1 MKELKNKFHKYL
13 YIIYNYILL
22 NMITLKIK
30 YTTTEGGLN
39 LIKEYRKQYSSVLH
53 YAYNRRYEG
62 ISEKNIEHQINLL
75 NNIPLIKS
83 YLKRC
88 AVKNATQLIKDGD
101 NKQLIFGGKKNFIDR
116 CKCKIKRD
124 EFLNKRLSNLYI
136 IGEVNYHGNR
146 FININED
153 LESFIFKPT
162 RKDKLILTI
171 DGRYKRYKPILNK
184 LYHLQNDKQISIT
197 YELDNE
203 YIYLTYDE
211 TLLNQFVDY
220 NPIKN
225 RIFAID
231 LNPNY
236 VGWSV
241 VDWKNSSKFEV
252 VKSGVVSIKDINDID
267 FGLNGKSSNSKERIY
282 INNKRT
288 FETYEISKLL
298 VNTAIYYKCEV
309 FGLEELNI
317 KSKDT
322 TRGKRYNKLVNNV
335 WNRTKLVNNIKK
347 RCNVY
352 SIRVM
357 LAKPN
362 YSSFVGNF
370 LFRDLNLPDMT
381 LASIEIGRRCYEF
394 KIQYIDKTKDKRK
407 NIILPD
413 VNDFCDRYVKSLE
426 EFNIPGEIKD
436 LVGVYNF
443 LKNAKSRYRV
453 SLDDLSHLEFS
464 RCFSNKSKVKK
475 IIIYN

>member
-1 MKELKNKFHKYL
+1 
-13 YIIYNYILL
+13 
-22 NMITLKIK
+22 MITLKIK
-30 YTTTEGGLN
+30 YTTTEDGLN

-62 ISEKNIEHQINLL
+62 VSEKEIEHQISSL

-88 AVKNATQLIKDGD
+88 AVKNATQLLKDEGE
-101 NKQLIFGGKKNFIDR
+101 KQLIFGGRKNFIDH
-116 CKCKIKRD
+116 CKGKITKD
-124 EFLNKRLSNLYI
+124 DFLNKRLSKLFI
-136 IGEVNYHGNR
+136 IGESNQHGNR
-146 FININED
+146 MFVINDD
-153 LESFIFKPT
+153 LESFSFKPT
-162 RKDKLILTI
+162 IKDKITLSI
-171 DGRYKRYKPILNK
+171 DGRYKRYKSTLNK
-184 LYHLQNDKQISIT
+184 LYHLQQDKQISIT
-197 YELDNE
+197 YQLNDE
-203 YIYLTYDE
+203 YVYLTYDE
-211 TLLNQFVDY
+211 TLLNQY
-220 NPIKN
+220 IGYQPIKN

-236 VGWSV
+236 IGWSV
-241 VDWKNSSKFEV
+241 VDWKNSSEFEV
-252 VKSGVVSIKDINDID
+252 VKSGVISIKDINDID
-267 FGLNGKSSNSKERIY
+267 FGLKGKSSESKERIY

-298 VNTAIYYKCEV
+298 VNTAKYYRCEV
-309 FGLEELNI
+309 FGLEELDI

-322 TRGKRYNKLVNNV
+322 TRGKHYNKLVNNV
-335 WNRTKLVNNIKK
+335 WNRNKLVNNINK

-357 LAKPN
+357 LVKPN

-370 LFRDLNLPDMT
+370 LFRDLKLPDMV

-394 KIQYIDKTKDKRK
+394 KAQYIDKSKDKRK

-413 VNDFCDRYVKSLE
+413 VNDFNDRYIKSLE

-436 LVGVYNF
+436 LVKIYYF

-453 SLDDLSHLEFS
+453 SLDDLYHLEFS
-464 RCFSNKSKVKK
+464 RCFSNKSKIKK
-475 IIIYN
+475 ILIIHKNL

>member
-1 MKELKNKFHKYL
+1 
-13 YIIYNYILL
+13 
-22 NMITLKIK
+22 MITLKIK
-30 YTTTEGGLN
+30 YTTTEDGLN

-53 YAYNRRYEG
+53 FAYNRRYEG
-62 ISEKNIEHQINLL
+62 ISEKNIEHQISLL
-75 NNIPLIKS
+75 NNIPLVKS

-101 NKQLIFGGKKNFIDR
+101 NKQLIFGGKKNFIAR
-116 CKCKIKRD
+116 CKGKITKN

-136 IGEVNYHGNR
+136 IGEANQHGNR
-146 FININED
+146 MMFIND
-153 LESFIFKPT
+153 GLVSFTFKPT
-162 RKDKLILTI
+162 KKDRIILSI
-171 DGRYKRYKPILNK
+171 DGRYKRYKTTLNK
-184 LYHLQNDKQISIT
+184 LYRLQKDKQIPIT

-220 NPIKN
+220 KPIKN

-241 VDWKNSSKFEV
+241 VDWKSSGIFEV
-252 VKSGVVSIKDINDID
+252 VKSGVISIKNINDID
-267 FGLNGKSSNSKERIY
+267 FNLKDKSSESKERIY
-282 INNKRT
+282 INNKRI

-298 VNTAIYYKCEV
+298 VNTAIYYRCEV

-322 TRGKRYNKLVNNV
+322 DKGKYFNKLVNNV
-335 WNRTKLVNNIKK
+335 WNRNKLVNNIKK
-347 RCNVY
+347 RCNIY

-357 LAKPN
+357 FAKPN

-394 KIQYIDKTKDKRK
+394 KTQYIDKTKDKRK
-407 NIILPD
+407 NIILLD
-413 VNDFCDRYVKSLE
+413 VNDFNDRYVKSLE
-426 EFNIPGEIKD
+426 EFNIPVEIKD
-436 LVGVYNF
+436 LDKIYYF
-443 LKNAKSRYRV
+443 LKNSKSRYRV
-453 SLDDLSHLEFS
+453 SLDDLPHLKFS

-475 IIIYN
+475 ILITIHKNT

>member
-1 MKELKNKFHKYL
+1 
-13 YIIYNYILL
+13 
-22 NMITLKIK
+22 MITLKIK
-30 YTTTEGGLN
+30 YTTTDEGLD

-62 ISEKNIEHQINLL
+62 IGEKETEHQLNSL
-75 NNIPLIKS
+75 NNIHLIKS

-88 AVKNATQLIKDGD
+88 ASKHATQLIKTDD
-101 NKQLIFGGKKNFIDR
+101 KKRVFGGKKNFIDR
-116 CKCKIKRD
+116 CKEKISRY
-124 EFLNKRLSNLYI
+124 EFLKKRLSNLYI
-136 IGEVNYHGNR
+136 IGEANYHGNR
-146 FININED
+146 FVTINAD
-153 LESFIFKPT
+153 LNSFTFRPT
-162 RKDKLILTI
+162 RKDKIILNI
-171 DGRYKRYKPILNK
+171 NGRYKKYKSTLNK
-184 LYHLQNDKQISIT
+184 LYHLQQDKQIPIT

-203 YIYLTYDE
+203 YVYLTYE
-211 TLLNQFVDY
+211 EGLVEQHIEYQSV
-220 NPIKN
+220 KN

-241 VDWKNSSKFEV
+241 VDWKNSKEFDV
-252 VKSGVVSIKDINDID
+252 VKSGVISIKELNDID
-267 FGLNGKSSNSKERIY
+267 FCLKGKSSNSKERIY

-288 FETYEISKLL
+288 FETYEISKLF
-298 VNTAIYYKCEV
+298 VDIARYYKCEV

-322 TRGKRYNKLVNNV
+322 TKGKHYNKLVNNV

-347 RCNVY
+347 RCNIY

-394 KIQYIDKTKDKRK
+394 KIQYIDKTKNKRK

-413 VNDFCDRYVKSLE
+413 VNDFKDRYVKSLE

-436 LVGVYNF
+436 LVKIYNF

-464 RCFSNKSKVKK
+464 RCFSNNSKIKK
-475 IIIYN
+475 ILITIHNNL

>member
-1 MKELKNKFHKYL
+1 
-13 YIIYNYILL
+13 
-22 NMITLKIK
+22 MITQKIK
-30 YTTTEGGLN
+30 YTTTEDGLN

-62 ISEKNIEHQINLL
+62 VSEKETEKQISLL

-83 YLKRC
+83 YISRC
-88 AVKNATQLIKDGD
+88 AVKHATQLIKTDD
-101 NKQLIFGGKKNFIDR
+101 RKRIFGGKKNFIER
-116 CKCKIKRD
+116 CKGKINRD

-136 IGEVNYHGNR
+136 IGEANYHGNR
-146 FININED
+146 FININDD

-171 DGRYKRYKPILNK
+171 DGRYKRYKSILNK
-184 LYHLQNDKQISIT
+184 LYHLQQDKQIPIT

-211 TLLNQFVDY
+211 SLVEQTFDY
-220 NPIKN
+220 KPIKN
-225 RIFAID
+225 RIFSID

-236 VGWSV
+236 IGWSV
-241 VDWKNSSKFEV
+241 VDWKNSKEFDV
-252 VKSGVVSIKDINDID
+252 VKGGVISIKDINDID
-267 FGLNGKSSNSKERIY
+267 FRLKGKSSDSKERKY
-282 INNKRT
+282 INNKRA

-298 VNTAIYYKCEV
+298 VNTAKYYRCEV

-317 KSKDT
+317 KSKDST
-322 TRGKRYNKLVNNV
+322 LGKNFNKLVNNV

-347 RCNVY
+347 RCNIY
-352 SIRVM
+352 SIRVVF
-357 LAKPN
+357 AKPN

-381 LASIEIGRRCYEF
+381 LSSIEIGRRCYEF
-394 KIQYIDKTKDKRK
+394 KSQYIDKKYKKK

-413 VNDFCDRYVKSLE
+413 INDFNDRYIKSLE

-436 LVGVYNF
+436 LVKIYYF

-453 SLDDLSHLEFS
+453 SLDELPHLEFS
-464 RCFSNKSKVKK
+464 RCFSNKSKIKK
-475 IIIYN
+475 ILITLHKNT

>member
-1 MKELKNKFHKYL
+1 M
-13 YIIYNYILL
+13 
-22 NMITLKIK
+22 
-30 YTTTEGGLN
+30 N
-39 LIKEYRKQYSSVLH
+39 LIEEYRKQYSSVLH

-62 ISEKNIEHQINLL
+62 VSEKDIEHQINSL

-88 AVKNATQLIKDGD
+88 AVKNATQLIKDVD
-101 NKQLIFGGKKNFIDR
+101 ENKLIFGGKKNFIDR
-116 CKCKIKRD
+116 CKGKITKD
-124 EFLNKRLSNLYI
+124 EFSEKRLSKLFI
-136 IGEVNYHGNR
+136 IGEANQHGNR
-146 FININED
+146 MVIINED
-153 LESFIFKPT
+153 LQSFTFKPT
-162 RKDKLILTI
+162 KNDKIILNI
-171 DGRYKRYKPILNK
+171 DGRYKRYKSILNK
-184 LYHLQNDKQISIT
+184 LYYLQQDKEISIT
-197 YELDNE
+197 YQLDNE
-203 YIYLTYDE
+203 YIYLTYDDE
-211 TLLNQFVDY
+211 LLEKHIDY
-220 NPIKN
+220 KAVKN
-225 RIFAID
+225 RVFAID

-241 VDWKNSSKFEV
+241 VDWKSSSKFEV
-252 VKSGVVSIKDINDID
+252 VKSGVISIKDINDID
-267 FGLNGKSSNSKERIY
+267 FGLKGKSSNSKERIH
-282 INNKRT
+282 INNKRI

-322 TRGKRYNKLVNNV
+322 DKGKHFNKLVNNI

-357 LAKPN
+357 LVKPN

-394 KIQYIDKTKDKRK
+394 KTQYIDKTKDKRK

-413 VNDFCDRYVKSLE
+413 VNDFNDRYVKSLE
-426 EFNIPGEIKD
+426 EFNIPVEIKD
-436 LVGVYNF
+436 LVGIYYF
-443 LKNAKSRYRV
+443 LKKSKSRYRL
-453 SLDDLSHLEFS
+453 SLDELSHLEFS

-475 IIIYN
+475 NLITINKNS

>member
-1 MKELKNKFHKYL
+1 
-13 YIIYNYILL
+13 
-22 NMITLKIK
+22 MITLKIE
-30 YTTTEGGLN
+30 YTTTKDWLN
-39 LIKEYRKQYSSVLH
+39 LIKEYRRQYSSVLH
-53 YAYNRRYEG
+53 YAYNRRFEG
-62 ISEKNIEHQINLL
+62 VNEKETEKQLNTL

-83 YLKRC
+83 YIKRC
-88 AVKNATQLIKDGD
+88 AVKQATQLIETD
-101 NKQLIFGGKKNFIDR
+101 NKKRIFGGRKNFINR
-116 CKCKIKRD
+116 CKGKISRD
-124 EFLNKRLSNLYI
+124 AFLEKRLSNLYI
-136 IGEVNYHGNR
+136 IGEANQHGNR
-146 FININED
+146 FIKINED
-153 LESFIFKPT
+153 LNSFTFKPT
-162 RKDKLILTI
+162 RKDKIILTI
-171 DGRYKRYKPILNK
+171 DGRYKRYKSILNR
-184 LYHLQNDKQISIT
+184 LYHLQKDKQIPIT

-211 TLLNQFVDY
+211 VLVEQHIDY
-220 NPIKN
+220 KPIKN

-236 VGWSV
+236 IGWSV

-252 VKSGVVSIKDINDID
+252 VKSGVISIKDINDID

-288 FETYEISKLL
+288 FETFEISKLL
-298 VNTAIYYKCEV
+298 VNTAKYYRCEV

-322 TRGKRYNKLVNNV
+322 TLGKNFNKLVNNV

-352 SIRVM
+352 NIKVM
-357 LAKPN
+357 FAKPN

-394 KIQYIDKTKDKRK
+394 KTQYIDKTKDKKK

-413 VNDFCDRYVKSLE
+413 INDFNDKYIKSLE

-436 LVGVYNF
+436 LAKIYYF

-453 SLDDLSHLEFS
+453 SLDDLNHLEFS

-475 IIIYN
+475 ILITLHKNL

>member
-1 MKELKNKFHKYL
+1 
-13 YIIYNYILL
+13 
-22 NMITLKIK
+22 MITLKIK
-30 YTTTEGGLN
+30 YTTTEDGLN

-62 ISEKNIEHQINLL
+62 ISEKNIEHQISSL

-88 AVKNATQLIKDGD
+88 AVKNATQLIKDRD
-101 NKQLIFGGKKNFIDR
+101 KKQLIFGGKRNFIER
-116 CKCKIKRD
+116 CKGKITKD
-124 EFLNKRLSNLYI
+124 EFLNKRLSKLFI
-136 IGEVNYHGNR
+136 IGEANQHGNR
-146 FININED
+146 MVVINDD
-153 LESFIFKPT
+153 LLSFTFKPT
-162 RKDKLILTI
+162 IKDRIVLSI
-171 DGRYKRYKPILNK
+171 DGRYKRYKSILNK
-184 LYHLQNDKQISIT
+184 LYNLQQDKQIPIT

-211 TLLNQFVDY
+211 TIIKEYIDY
-220 NPIKN
+220 KPIKN

-241 VDWKNSSKFEV
+241 VDWKSSGKFEV
-252 VKSGVVSIKDINDID
+252 VKNGVISIMDINDID
-267 FGLNGKSSNSKERIY
+267 FNLNGKSSESKERIH
-282 INNKRT
+282 INNKRI

-298 VNTAIYYKCEV
+298 VNTAKYYRCEV

-335 WNRTKLVNNIKK
+335 WNRNKLISNIKK
-347 RCNVY
+347 RCNIY

-357 LAKPN
+357 LSKPN

-370 LFRDLNLPDMT
+370 LFRDLKLPDMT
-381 LASIEIGRRCYEF
+381 LASIEISRRCYEF
-394 KIQYIDKTKDKRK
+394 KTQYIDKTKDKRK

-413 VNDFCDRYVKSLE
+413 VNDFNDRYVKSLE
-426 EFNIPGEIKD
+426 EFNIPVEIKD
-436 LVGVYNF
+436 LDKIYYF

-453 SLDDLSHLEFS
+453 SLDDLNHLKFS
-464 RCFSNKSKVKK
+464 RCFSNKSKIKK
-475 IIIYN
+475 ILIPIYKNT

>member
-1 MKELKNKFHKYL
+1 
-13 YIIYNYILL
+13 
-22 NMITLKIK
+22 MITLKIK
-30 YTTTEGGLN
+30 YTTTEDGLN

-62 ISEKNIEHQINLL
+62 VNEKETEKQISLL
-75 NNIPLIKS
+75 NNIPLIQS

-88 AVKNATQLIKDGD
+88 AVKHATQLIETDDK
-101 NKQLIFGGKKNFIDR
+101 KRIFGGKKNFIAR
-116 CKCKIKRD
+116 CKGKISRD
-124 EFLNKRLSNLYI
+124 EFLEKRLSNLYV
-136 IGEVNYHGNR
+136 IGEANQHGNR
-146 FININED
+146 FVKINDD
-153 LESFIFKPT
+153 LESFTFKPT
-162 RKDKLILTI
+162 RKDKIILNI
-171 DGRYKRYKPILNK
+171 NGSYKRYKSILNK
-184 LYHLQNDKQISIT
+184 LYHLQQDKQIPIT

-203 YIYLTYDE
+203 YIYIAYDE
-211 TLLNQFVDY
+211 STVEQHIEYKAV
-220 NPIKN
+220 KN

-236 VGWSV
+236 IGWSV
-241 VDWKNSSKFEV
+241 VDWKNSSKFDV
-252 VKSGVVSIKDINDID
+252 IKSGVISIKELNDID
-267 FGLNGKSSNSKERIY
+267 FNLEGESSDSKERIY
-282 INNKRT
+282 INNKRK
-288 FETYEISKLL
+288 FETYEISKIL
-298 VNTAIYYKCEV
+298 VNIAKYYRCEV

-322 TRGKRYNKLVNNV
+322 NRGKHYNKLVNNV
-335 WNRTKLVNNIKK
+335 WNRNKLVKNIKK
-347 RCNVY
+347 RCNIY

-394 KIQYIDKTKDKRK
+394 KSQYIDKTKDKKK

-413 VNDFCDRYVKSLE
+413 VNDFNDRYVKSLE

-436 LVGVYNF
+436 LVKIYYF

-453 SLDDLSHLEFS
+453 SLDDLPHLEFS
-464 RCFSNKSKVKK
+464 RCFSNKSKIKK
-475 IIIYN
+475 ILITIHNNL

>member
-1 MKELKNKFHKYL
+1 
-13 YIIYNYILL
+13 
-22 NMITLKIK
+22 MITLKIK
-30 YTTTEGGLN
+30 YTTTDDGLD

-53 YAYNRRYEG
+53 YAYNRRYDG
-62 ISEKNIEHQINLL
+62 VSEKETEKQLNSL
-75 NNIPLIKS
+75 NNISLIKS

-88 AVKNATQLIKDGD
+88 AVKHASQLIETDDK
-101 NKQLIFGGKKNFIDR
+101 KRIFGGKKNFIDR
-116 CKCKIKRD
+116 CKGKISRD
-124 EFLNKRLSNLYI
+124 EFIGKRLSNLYI
-136 IGEVNYHGNR
+136 IGEANYHGNR

-153 LESFIFKPT
+153 LESFTFKPT
-162 RKDKLILTI
+162 RKSKIIITI
-171 DGRYKRYKPILNK
+171 SGKYKKYKTILNK
-184 LYHLQNDKQISIT
+184 LYHLQQDKQIPIT

-203 YIYLTYDE
+203 YIYITYDE
-211 TLLNQFVDY
+211 GLVEQHIEYKAV
-220 NPIKN
+220 KN

-236 VGWSV
+236 IGWSV

-252 VKSGVVSIKDINDID
+252 VKSGVISIKDINDID
-267 FGLNGKSSNSKERIY
+267 FGLKGKSSESKERIY

-298 VNTAIYYKCEV
+298 VNTAKYYRCEV

-322 TRGKRYNKLVNNV
+322 TRGKHYNKLVNNV
-335 WNRTKLVNNIKK
+335 WNRDKLVKNIKK
-347 RCNVY
+347 RCNIY

-357 LAKPN
+357 LSKPN

-394 KIQYIDKTKDKRK
+394 KCQYIGKTKDKKK

-413 VNDFCDRYVKSLE
+413 VNDFKDRYIKSLE
-426 EFNIPGEIKD
+426 EFNIPVEIKD
-436 LVGVYNF
+436 LDKIYYF
-443 LKNAKSRYRV
+443 LKKSKSRYRL
-453 SLDDLSHLEFS
+453 SLDELNHLEFS
-464 RCFSNKSKVKK
+464 RCFSNKSNIKK
-475 IIIYN
+475 ILIKNL

>member
-1 MKELKNKFHKYL
+1 
-13 YIIYNYILL
+13 
-22 NMITLKIK
+22 MITLKIK
-30 YTTTEGGLN
+30 YTATEDGLN

-62 ISEKNIEHQINLL
+62 ISEKDVEHQISSL

-101 NKQLIFGGKKNFIDR
+101 NKQLIFGGRKNFIDR
-116 CKCKIKRD
+116 CKGKITKD
-124 EFLNKRLSNLYI
+124 EFLNKRLSKLFI
-136 IGEVNYHGNR
+136 IGEANQHGNR
-146 FININED
+146 MVVINDD
-153 LESFIFKPT
+153 LLSFTFKPT
-162 RKDKLILTI
+162 IKDRIVLNI
-171 DGRYKRYKPILNK
+171 DGRYKRYKTLLNK
-184 LYHLQNDKQISIT
+184 LYHLQQDKQISIT
-197 YELDNE
+197 YQLDNE
-203 YIYLTYDE
+203 YVYLTYDE
-211 TLLNQFVDY
+211 TLLNQYVEY
-220 NPIKN
+220 QPIKN

-236 VGWSV
+236 IGWSV

-252 VKSGVVSIKDINDID
+252 IKSGVISIKDINDID
-267 FGLNGKSSNSKERIY
+267 FRLKSKSSDSKERIY

-298 VNTAIYYKCEV
+298 VNTAKYYRCEV

-317 KSKDT
+317 KSKD
-322 TRGKRYNKLVNNV
+322 RDKGKHYNKLVNNV
-335 WNRTKLVNNIKK
+335 WNRNKLVNNIKK

-357 LAKPN
+357 LVKPN

-394 KIQYIDKTKDKRK
+394 KVQYIDKTKDKRK

-413 VNDFCDRYVKSLE
+413 VDDFNDRYIKSLE

-453 SLDDLSHLEFS
+453 SLDDLYHLEFS

-475 IIIYN
+475 IVNNIT